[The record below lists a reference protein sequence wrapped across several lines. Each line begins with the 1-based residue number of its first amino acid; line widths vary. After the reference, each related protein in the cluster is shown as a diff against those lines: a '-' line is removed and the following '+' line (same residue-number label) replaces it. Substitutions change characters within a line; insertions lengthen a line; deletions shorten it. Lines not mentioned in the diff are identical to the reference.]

1 MASHLLKSLLQL
13 QLASDASSVL
23 HLSSVLSTLSEDS
36 LSPSPH
42 LQKWTSRV
50 TSLIHS
56 KDAGARWAG
65 MCIAYRSSSLSKSTM
80 TEFAQSWAGLAL
92 SILTKPEPLPLL
104 KASIRYL
111 RHVLSAATDV
121 PELQRQLATPTVPKF
136 SQALVSIAERAT
148 DYELKAL
155 AMDTLKDMVI
165 LYPSLNRASSS
176 SITNMC
182 HQILNGS
189 TPQRTNKALLHN
201 AASLYA
207 VLHYTG
213 GKVGAANLWKK
224 SVDETLQCLWAAS
237 MGLRTTFPVKNS
249 PLPSSGLI
257 CDDPLISV
265 ALDLDRLQCSVA
277 ALCSLLRTAV
287 QRPVQ
292 VPIGRI
298 MEFCLFL
305 LACTADEEKEGHVDA
320 TVRALELAIVPE
332 LQSSACA
339 LLCCLAKT
347 SHRLTPYVS
356 RLVVMITY
364 HLEQNPLP
372 ERRCRLLQCIQ
383 VLLSNSFPPS
393 SELSSTRLVKSI
405 MLSLMPLL
413 STQSDAHGG
422 ETGSGQR
429 KKGRKRRR
437 DYEGDEVFKL
447 SKDVICSSIAEEK
460 AIICALDALQVT
472 MRGAELQS
480 AIRSLACRVMLS
492 LSLSL
497 TAMSRSSLS
506 QDVHLHG
513 LVHAKVNGMC
523 LELARGTTSTMS
535 RSLSLVLRSTATE
548 GNEHAMQTKLQLQK
562 EVDLLLH
569 PRSPPLV
576 RPLPHVE
583 ALSLFRAEESNE
595 ELAARTSLALATIY
609 DTAMMDV
616 AADPIAMTPTPE
628 PTPQPVPTHLP
639 IPTPNTTPA
648 PISISSPVPASQKMT
663 SSITVAPTK
672 DSADVPL
679 AVPSRQPATSLLPS
693 SSSQM
698 ELAPLTVEPRFIPVA
713 VDEEEE
719 EEEEGMPTIDME
731 SDSDG

>member
-1 MASHLLKSLLQL
+1 
-13 QLASDASSVL
+13 
-23 HLSSVLSTLSEDS
+23 
-36 LSPSPH
+36 
-42 LQKWTSRV
+42 
-50 TSLIHS
+50 
-56 KDAGARWAG
+56 
-65 MCIAYRSSSLSKSTM
+65 M

-111 RHVLSAATDV
+111 RHVLSAVIDV

-136 SQALVSIAERAT
+136 SQALVSIVEKAA

-155 AMDTLKDMVI
+155 ALDTLKDMVI

-176 SITNMC
+176 SITTMC

-189 TPQRTNKALLHN
+189 APQRTNKLLLHN
-201 AASLYA
+201 TARLYA

-237 MGLRTTFPVKNS
+237 MGLRTTFPANNS
-249 PLPSSGLI
+249 NLLPSSGPT
-257 CDDPLISV
+257 CDDPVLTI
-265 ALDLDRLQCSVA
+265 ALNLDRLQCSAA
-277 ALCSLLRTAV
+277 ALRSLLRTTI

-320 TVRALELAIVPE
+320 AVRALELAIVPE
-332 LQSSACA
+332 LHSSACD

-347 SHRLTPYVS
+347 VQHRLTPYVS

-364 HLEQNPLP
+364 HLEQKHRP
-372 ERRCRLLQCIQ
+372 ERHCALLQCIQ
-383 VLLSNSFPPS
+383 VLLSNSLPPS
-393 SELSSTRLVKSI
+393 SELSSTRLVKNI

-413 STQSDAHGG
+413 PTQSDAYAG
-422 ETGSGQR
+422 ETGSGQS

-437 DYEGDEVFKL
+437 DYESDEVFKL
-447 SKDVICSSIAEEK
+447 SKDVICSSVAEGN
-460 AIICALDALQVT
+460 AILCALDALQVA

-492 LSLSL
+492 SSLSL
-497 TAMSRSSLS
+497 TAMPRSSLS
-506 QDVHLHG
+506 QDVHLHS
-513 LVHAKVNGMC
+513 LVHAKVNRMC
-523 LELARGTTSTMS
+523 LELARGTTSAMS
-535 RSLSLVLRSTATE
+535 RSLSLVLRSTVTE
-548 GNEHAMQTKLQLQK
+548 GNGHTTQTKLQLQQ

-595 ELAARTSLALATIY
+595 ELAVRTSLALATTY
-609 DTAMMDV
+609 DANIMDV
-616 AADPIAMTPTPE
+616 VEDPIMVTPATE
-628 PTPQPVPTHLP
+628 PTPHPVPTHLP
-639 IPTPNTTPA
+639 MPTPEITA
-648 PISISSPVPASQKMT
+648 PGPILISPPVPASQKMM
-663 SSITVAPTK
+663 SSITTAPTK
-672 DSADVPL
+672 NSADILP
-679 AVPSRQPATSLLPS
+679 AISSRQPAKSQLPP

-698 ELAPLTVEPRFIPVA
+698 ELMVEPRFIPVV
-713 VDEEEE
+713 VDDE
-719 EEEEGMPTIDME
+719 EEEEGMPAIDME

>member
-1 MASHLLKSLLQL
+1 MTSHPLKSLLQL

-23 HLSSVLSTLSEDS
+23 HLSSVLSTLSEG
-36 LSPSPH
+36 LLLPSPH

-65 MCIAYRSSSLSKSTM
+65 MCIAYRTSSLSKSTM
-80 TEFAQSWAGLAL
+80 TEFAQTWAGLAL

-111 RHVLSAATDV
+111 RHVLSAATDM
-121 PELQRQLATPTVPKF
+121 PELQRQVATPTVPKF
-136 SQALVSIAERAT
+136 SQVLVSIVEKAA

-165 LYPSLNRASSS
+165 LYPSLNRALSS
-176 SITNMC
+176 SITSMC
-182 HQILNGS
+182 HKILNGS
-189 TPQRTNKALLHN
+189 APQRTNKLLLHN
-201 AASLYA
+201 AAGLYA

-224 SVDETLQCLWAAS
+224 SVDETIQCLWSAS
-237 MGLRTTFPVKNS
+237 MGLRTTFPAKNN
-249 PLPSSGLI
+249 PPPSSGLT
-257 CDDPLISV
+257 CEDPALTV
-265 ALDLDRLQCSVA
+265 ALNVDRLQCSVA
-277 ALCSLLRTAV
+277 ALCSLLRTTV
-287 QRPVQ
+287 QRPVH

-305 LACTADEEKEGHVDA
+305 SACTADEEKEGHVDA

-332 LQSSACA
+332 LQTSACD

-347 SHRLTPYVS
+347 VQRRLTPYVS

-364 HLEQNPLP
+364 HLEQNPLS
-372 ERRCRLLQCIQ
+372 ERRCALLRCIQ
-383 VLLSNSFPPS
+383 TLLSNSSPTT
-393 SELSSTRLVKSI
+393 SELSSTRLVKAV

-413 STQSDAHGG
+413 STQSDVHTG
-422 ETGSGQR
+422 ETSSEQS

-447 SKDVICSSIAEEK
+447 SKDVVCSSIAEGE
-460 AIICALDALQVT
+460 AILCALDSLQVI

-506 QDVHLHG
+506 QDVHLHS
-513 LVHAKVNGMC
+513 LVLAKVNGIC
-523 LELARGTTSTMS
+523 LELARGTTSAMS
-535 RSLSLVLRSTATE
+535 RSLGLVLRSTVTQ
-548 GNEHAMQTKLQLQK
+548 GNEHTMQTRLQLQQ

-569 PRSPPLV
+569 PRGPPLV

-595 ELAARTSLALATIY
+595 ELTARKSLALATIN
-609 DTAMMDV
+609 DGNIMDV
-616 AADPIAMTPTPE
+616 VADPIMMTSTPE
-628 PTPQPVPTHLP
+628 STQPVSTHLP
-639 IPTPNTTPA
+639 IPTPKITPLA
-648 PISISSPVPASQKMT
+648 SISMSSPMPTSQKMT
-663 SSITVAPTK
+663 SSITTAPTK
-672 DSADVPL
+672 DSADIPS
-679 AVPSRQPATSLLPS
+679 AISSRQPVNSLLQP

-698 ELAPLTVEPRFIPVA
+698 ELAPLMVEPRFIPMMVDD
-713 VDEEEE
+713 DEEEE
-719 EEEEGMPTIDME
+719 GIPTIDVE